1 MEITSGVA
9 PSAELA
15 DRVRR
20 RAGGNPLFVAELAR
34 LAGERG
40 VAEDHVDVPTAI
52 RDVVRSRLAQLP
64 ERATA
69 ELEVAAVLGERFE
82 LRTAMAASER
92 DPDACLDALDAA
104 IVTRILV
111 PDESGFRFAHA
122 LVRDAVLADV
132 SSLRLARLH
141 HRAAEAIL
149 AVHGDDPDAAE
160 PVAHHRLASASF
172 ADPVV
177 VATALVRASSVARW
191 RGALDVAERLAEQ
204 ALETL
209 AGGPRTKAAHDAEIE
224 ALEAIIGVAY
234 RREDPAATA
243 AMTARID
250 DFAAA
255 TGSEAATALTLFIRW
270 GGIDETDDLST
281 VRFSVDRAEEL
292 LATYTDDYAVL
303 TLRYMAASWMLMAGE
318 IDAAA
323 AHADLALAVAGGP
336 DPDTTPDHVPL
347 VLLPLIAALVAALQ
361 GDPAAAHEHVY
372 RRALAW
378 MRVRSAVDPTASLAL
393 AFYRALTAA
402 ILDDPQ
408 EVHDQLAGISRTDP
422 TGFVRAEALAADLLV
437 GWARVRLGEADGLEE
452 AFAAMAGVERS
463 PEHILRSCLRTFV
476 ADACLALDDDRA
488 VGLLETAAAEAR
500 ARAGS
505 GGGWRRR
512 CGCRRSA
519 TAGSGMV
526 GGPTTSSPRP
536 RRSPASRARRCSW
549 SASRPSGKWPRSRVG
564 LAPRPSSRV
573 DTKGT
578 RTEEAVDGRRDRGQG
593 RDDRRRHGGPGPVR

>member
-1 MEITSGVA
+1 MA

-141 HRAAEAIL
+141 HRAADAIL

-177 VATALVRASSVARW
+177 VAAALVRASIVARW
-191 RGALDVAERLAEQ
+191 RGALDVAERLADQ

-209 AGGPRTKAAHDAEIE
+209 AGGPRTTAAHDAEIE

-234 RREDPAATA
+234 RRDDPDATA

-281 VRFSVDRAEEL
+281 VRCSVDRAEEL

-303 TLRYMAASWMLMAGE
+303 TLRYMAASWLLMAGE

-323 AHADLALAVAGGP
+323 DHADRRPRGGRWAGP
-336 DPDTTPDHVPL
+336 RRQPRTTC
-347 VLLPLIAALVAALQ
+347 
-361 GDPAAAHEHVY
+361 
-372 RRALAW
+372 
-378 MRVRSAVDPTASLAL
+378 
-393 AFYRALTAA
+393 
-402 ILDDPQ
+402 
-408 EVHDQLAGISRTDP
+408 
-422 TGFVRAEALAADLLV
+422 
-437 GWARVRLGEADGLEE
+437 
-452 AFAAMAGVERS
+452 
-463 PEHILRSCLRTFV
+463 RSC
-476 ADACLALDDDRA
+476 C
-488 VGLLETAAAEAR
+488 
-500 ARAGS
+500 
-505 GGGWRRR
+505 
-512 CGCRRSA
+512 CR
-519 TAGSGMV
+519 
-526 GGPTTSSPRP
+526 
-536 RRSPASRARRCSW
+536 
-549 SASRPSGKWPRSRVG
+549 
-564 LAPRPSSRV
+564 
-573 DTKGT
+573 
-578 RTEEAVDGRRDRGQG
+578 
-593 RDDRRRHGGPGPVR
+593 